1 MGSRTAEKQL
11 ALRITDTFQSSF
23 DIFKRQKSAVRS
35 RTLDFGGHG
44 RFGLLLRRAAYDKV
58 WVADIG
64 ISLILHHGQF
74 LYHYDCK
81 EDRLVVPLLDTT
93 MFGRWSRTAGS

>member
-1 MGSRTAEKQL
+1 
-11 ALRITDTFQSSF
+11 
-23 DIFKRQKSAVRS
+23 
-35 RTLDFGGHG
+35 
-44 RFGLLLRRAAYDKV
+44 V